1 MDLKNIINKK
11 GEYADYMLKEI
22 THICKDMDKRDPGSK
37 GEKQACEYMADVLKN
52 ECGCERADVESFAYC
67 VRTCN
72 RSFGIWILQ
81 KMC

>member
-37 GEKQACEYMADVLKN
+37 GEKQACFSVGFISQSLL
-52 ECGCERADVESFAYC
+52 F
-67 VRTCN
+67 
-72 RSFGIWILQ
+72 
-81 KMC
+81 

>member
-37 GEKQACEYMADVLKN
+37 GEKQACEYMADVLKMN
-52 ECGCERADVESFAYC
+52 VAVKEPMLKALKKIR
-67 VRTCN
+67 VRF
-72 RSFGIWILQ
+72 SVGFISQSLLF
-81 KMC
+81 

>member
-37 GEKQACEYMADVLKN
+37 GEKQACEYMANVAVKEPMLKALKKI
-52 ECGCERADVESFAYC
+52 R
-67 VRTCN
+67 VRF
-72 RSFGIWILQ
+72 SAGFISQSLLF
-81 KMC
+81 